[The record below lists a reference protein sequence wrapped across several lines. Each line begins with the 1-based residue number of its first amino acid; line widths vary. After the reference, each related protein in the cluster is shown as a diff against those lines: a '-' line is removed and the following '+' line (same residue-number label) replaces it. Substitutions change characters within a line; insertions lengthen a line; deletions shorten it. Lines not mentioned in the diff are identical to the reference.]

1 MAGFIPDEIIEEV
14 RNRTDLVEIIS
25 DYVLLK
31 KSGENYKGLCP
42 FHVEKTP
49 SFTVNPRKG
58 IFHCFGCGVGGNVY
72 SFLMQVEKMEFVD
85 AVKRL
90 AARCSVAIPEVSG
103 SKQIQEKDTLYKIN
117 ELAGKFYQEL
127 LWSPSGKKALDY
139 LRGRKLNDETIK
151 KFRLGYAP
159 DAWDK
164 LLNMASSKGY
174 SRDKIQEVGL
184 ILPREKGGG
193 GGHYDRFRN
202 RIIYPIINHSNQIVG
217 FGARVL
223 DDSLPKYI
231 NSPET
236 PVYQKGKI
244 LYGLSFAKDTIRKA
258 NKVIIVEGYMDV
270 ISLSQAG
277 FENVVATSGTAF
289 TQDQVRLL
297 KRYCEE
303 VYVLFDPDAAGV
315 QATLRGLDL
324 LMEQE
329 MMVKVVSLPE
339 KIDPADFVS
348 RFGQQEF
355 SKVIDEAEDLLG
367 YRFNQSRRGADINTT
382 AGKIKVLE
390 ELRPTISRIVNPV
403 QKQDFIKKVAETL
416 LVDEEIIFAEL
427 KKRGSQQPIS
437 SMIAHLTKQE
447 EGISLAEKGLI
458 KFMLENEAV
467 ALAISQE
474 IKPEDFSNPLHQEI
488 FKIIIDLLV
497 QKKSIDSRI
506 IIDLVEG
513 KTKNLI
519 TSLLLQNDV
528 IIDKEKSI
536 NGYIKKIKEHVLN
549 KRKFEIQQTIAKLK
563 EDDDRLLDLQ
573 RQYQDLDRQI
583 SKGYPQ

>member
-1 MAGFIPDEIIEEV
+1 MAGFIPEEIIEEV

-117 ELAGKFYQEL
+117 ELAVKFYQEF

-139 LRGRKLNDETIK
+139 LRGRKLSDETIK
-151 KFRLGYAP
+151 KFRLGFSP

-164 LLNMASSKGY
+164 LLNMISSKGY

-184 ILPREKGGG
+184 ILPREGGKG

-202 RIIYPIINHSNQIVG
+202 RVIYPIISHSNQIVG

-236 PVYQKGKI
+236 PIYQKGKI
-244 LYGLSFAKDTIRKA
+244 LYGLNFARDAIRKTSR
-258 NKVIIVEGYMDV
+258 VIIVEGYMDV
-270 ISLSQAG
+270 ILLSQAG

-303 VYVLFDPDAAGV
+303 VYVLFDPDAAGI

-324 LMEQE
+324 LMGQE

-355 SKVIDEAEDLLG
+355 LKVIDEAKDLLD

-390 ELRPTISRIVNPV
+390 ELIPTISRIVNPV

-416 LVDEEIIFAEL
+416 RVDEEIIFAGL
-427 KKRGSQQPIS
+427 KKRSSQQPIS
-437 SMIAHLTKQE
+437 SLTTHLTKQA

-474 IKPEDFSNPLHQEI
+474 IKPEDFSNPECQDV
-488 FKIIIDLLV
+488 FKVIIDLLV
-497 QKKSIDSRI
+497 QKKSIAPDRI
-506 IIDLVEG
+506 VDLVEG
-513 KTKNLI
+513 KTKDLI
-519 TSLLLQNDV
+519 TSLLLQKDFV
-528 IIDKEKSI
+528 IDKEKSI
-536 NGYIKKIKEHVLN
+536 SGYIRKIKENVLN
-549 KRKFEIQQTIAKLK
+549 KRKFEIQQVIAKLK